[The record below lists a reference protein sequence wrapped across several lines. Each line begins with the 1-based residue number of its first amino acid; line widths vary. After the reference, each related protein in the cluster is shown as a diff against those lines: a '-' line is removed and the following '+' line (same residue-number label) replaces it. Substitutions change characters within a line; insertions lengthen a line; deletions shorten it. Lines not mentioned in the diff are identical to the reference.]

1 MVVEKLKVWTCVYQA
16 FWMLVIDQVIEE
28 GIVPVIVMFSRDEVD
43 WKQENVTP
51 EVPLEQEN
59 PETRLTKDGRVRRMR
74 LPDA

>member
-1 MVVEKLKVWTCVYQA
+1 MYQA

>member
-1 MVVEKLKVWTCVYQA
+1 M
-16 FWMLVIDQVIEE
+16 IDQVIEE